1 MGIPLLAG
9 RLFDQ
14 RDVMSRPSVT
24 VIGKALAEMYFPSG
38 NALGKQVSF
47 AFPPDPG
54 IPRQVVGIVG
64 DVRDVSLG
72 DAPKPMVY
80 VPFTQAPYPGAVVV
94 VKSPLSVASV
104 AATLRHDVAKIDK
117 DLPVSDIASMPDI
130 LSASVAQPRFRT
142 FLLGVFATMALVLA
156 ATGIFGVIPYSV
168 ACRTHEIGIRVA
180 LGASRGAILG
190 LVSRETLIL
199 ISAGLILGGISA
211 LAASRVLGHLLFGV
225 SASDPL
231 TLASVTIALAAVA
244 ALAAY
249 VPARR
254 AMSVDPMIAL
264 RDE

>member
-14 RDVMSRPSVT
+14 RDVMSRPNVT
-24 VIGKALAEMYFPSG
+24 VISKALAEMYFPGG

-104 AATLRHDVAKIDK
+104 AATLRHYVAKIDK
-117 DLPVSDIASMPDI
+117 DLPVSDIRVDARHSERVSGTAQVSHIFARTISHDGTGAGGDRDFWSYFLFRGLPD
-130 LSASVAQPRFRT
+130 A
-142 FLLGVFATMALVLA
+142 
-156 ATGIFGVIPYSV
+156 
-168 ACRTHEIGIRVA
+168 
-180 LGASRGAILG
+180 
-190 LVSRETLIL
+190 
-199 ISAGLILGGISA
+199 
-211 LAASRVLGHLLFGV
+211 
-225 SASDPL
+225 
-231 TLASVTIALAAVA
+231 
-244 ALAAY
+244 
-249 VPARR
+249 
-254 AMSVDPMIAL
+254 
-264 RDE
+264 